1 MYISWLEWR
10 DFRAP
15 GAWSLAVAGGF
26 GRRAPWLWLG
36 AAGAGRRLWLWLK
49 RSGADVVSHGYGWN
63 VVFYIRWGPVVHAFI
78 MPHANVCMT
87 CIVACVLT
95 LLAWL
100 LACIAASLPHDDAR

>member
-1 MYISWLEWR
+1 MTR

-15 GAWSLAVAGGF
+15 GAWCLAVAGGF

-78 MPHANVCMT
+78 MPYANVCMT
-87 CIVACVLT
+87 CIVARVLFF
-95 LLAWL
+95 ACM
-100 LACIAASLPHDDAR
+100 AACMHCCIAAT